1 MKQQPEYKLQTQVCE
16 YLERQYPKVLF
27 LSDTVASVK
36 LTFAQQNRNKKIQKH
51 GFKCPDLIILQP
63 NSYYHGL
70 FVELKAKTPFKKDG
84 VTLLSNEHIEEQNN
98 TLNELLSKGYFA
110 TFAWSFEMAKGIIDN
125 YLKLNR
131 SEFPNS

>member
-63 NSYYHGL
+63 KDKFHGL
-70 FVELKAKTPFKKDG
+70 FIELKAKSPFKKDG
-84 VTLLSNEHIEEQNN
+84 ITLLSNEHVEDQAK
-98 TLNELLSKGYFA
+98 TLIALLQKGYFA
-110 TFAWSFEMAKGIIDN
+110 TFAWSFEMAKKIIDT
-125 YLKLNR
+125 YLKQ
-131 SEFPNS
+131 

>member
-63 NSYYHGL
+63 NNQFHGL
-70 FVELKAKTPFKKDG
+70 FIELKAKSPFKKDR
-84 VTLLSNEHIEEQNN
+84 VTLISNEHIEEQNG

-110 TFAWSFEMAKGIIDN
+110 TFAWSFEMAKEIIDR
-125 YLKLNR
+125 YLNGEIHL
-131 SEFPNS
+131 S

>member
-51 GFKCPDLIILQP
+51 GFKCPDLIILHP
-63 NSYYHGL
+63 NDKFHGL
-70 FVELKAKTPFKKDG
+70 FIELKAKSPFKKDG
-84 VTLLSNEHIEEQNN
+84 VTLLSNEHIEEQNS

-110 TFAWSFEMAKGIIDN
+110 TFAWSFEMAKEIIDN

-131 SEFPNS
+131 SGTPNS